1 MLEAWREIRDAATR
15 SVERLPPLLRFLG
28 VHLIAG
34 AAAGVVFVSLIVL
47 FNVGGL
53 KSLLREVDNPVL
65 PLAALYVLHMLTFA
79 SVTMGAAVMLQRGDR

>member
-1 MLEAWREIRDAATR
+1 MLEAWREIRNAATR

-28 VHLIAG
+28 IHLVAG
-34 AAAGVVFVSLIVL
+34 AAVGVSFVSLIVL
-47 FNVGGL
+47 FNVGGI
-53 KSLLREVDNPVL
+53 KQLLLEVEDPIL